1 MLDSTPRVIAA
12 RRPMPIAGPV
22 NKTLKHTMAFKGED
36 GLKDAERKAYEV
48 CNPLS
53 CKHAACYKRHMYSSP
68 DKLRA
73 KCSPLMDEWKSC
85 FAEEMRKA
93 MEAEAST
100 TSS

>member
-1 MLDSTPRVIAA
+1 
-12 RRPMPIAGPV
+12 
-22 NKTLKHTMAFKGED
+22 
-36 GLKDAERKAYEV
+36 
-48 CNPLS
+48 
-53 CKHAACYKRHMYSSP
+53 MYSSP

>member
-1 MLDSTPRVIAA
+1 
-12 RRPMPIAGPV
+12 
-22 NKTLKHTMAFKGED
+22 MAFKGED